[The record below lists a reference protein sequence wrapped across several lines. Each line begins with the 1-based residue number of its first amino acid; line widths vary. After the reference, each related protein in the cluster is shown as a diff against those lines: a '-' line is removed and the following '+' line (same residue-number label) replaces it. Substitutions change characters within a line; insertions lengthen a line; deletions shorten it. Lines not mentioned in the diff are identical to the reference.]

1 MRILAMLVIMSTL
14 AGCATTPESEH
25 GAEALIAPT
34 VRFTT
39 PGPRAL
45 GYDVAAEQLVSAHYR
60 GDAFV
65 WEAHIDVTPERMEIV
80 GLDGFGRRAF
90 TVSWRGDGLSY
101 EAASWLPTTIK
112 PGNVLADI
120 ALLYWPQEAVAAA
133 LAGSGAVVVTTASRR
148 SVTLAGSEIVHIDYD
163 GPEAGAWNGTAHLRN
178 LAFGYDLDIQSVRA
192 P

>member
-1 MRILAMLVIMSTL
+1 MRILAMLIIMTTL
-14 AGCATTPESEH
+14 AGCATSREPER
-25 GAEALIAPT
+25 GAEAMIAPA
-34 VRFTT
+34 VRFAT

-45 GYDVAAEQLVSAHYR
+45 DYEVAAEQLVSAHYR

-65 WEAHIDVTPERMEIV
+65 WEAHIDVTAERMEIV

-90 TVSWRGDGLSY
+90 TMRWRGDGLSY
-101 EAASWLPTTIK
+101 EAASWLPTAIK

-133 LAGSGAVVVTTASRR
+133 LAGSGAVVVTTAVHR
-148 SVTLAGSEIVHIDYD
+148 SVTVAGSEIVHIDYD